1 MPSDKFTMVWILG
14 YSESDADQI
23 LQDYHDEDNERLD
36 QQRIEQERIEDY
48 EN

>member
-1 MPSDKFTMVWILG
+1 MVWILG

-23 LQDYHDEDNERLD
+23 LQYYHYEDNERLD
-36 QQRIEQERIEDY
+36 QQRIEQERIEDE

>member
-1 MPSDKFTMVWILG
+1 MVWILG

-36 QQRIEQERIEDY
+36 HLRIEQERIEDY